1 MAFADTVRGAM
12 KTLWVFLI
20 GCALFSFAAFAGN
33 VPDSTGDV
41 TNANQIN
48 PDAGLPAAYSGAEIT
63 GRIVDK
69 ETGAPIEGAVVV
81 ASWQVYR
88 VEMTRLKLST
98 VPNTNKLFYIVEAL
112 TDSQGHYVVPA
123 WGPIE
128 RTGEWRIS
136 PYFGPVLAIF
146 KPGYDPEYRNN
157 MAWQKGS
164 ETGPP
169 YNAPAAS
176 VLGFV
181 DNRKEIGLCRYGH
194 CKDESLAEEVYM
206 IKTSAPDVQS
216 MLKIFKFAMHL
227 QDNVRISDE
236 RIFEG
241 TMPPDMFQQHLNTF
255 LKQQNAIRMVDE
267 EALRLTKRLFQWDDR
282 IRFVKNHLRNE
293 SIKAGARK

>member
-1 MAFADTVRGAM
+1 M
-12 KTLWVFLI
+12 KKIWLFVFLI
-20 GCALFSFAAFAGN
+20 GCASFPLAVMAGN
-33 VPDSTGDV
+33 V
-41 TNANQIN
+41 A
-48 PDAGLPAAYSGAEIT
+48 DAKPPLAGEGLPAAYSGAEIA

-69 ETGAPIEGAVVV
+69 ETGEPVEGAVVV

-98 VPNTNKLFYIVEAL
+98 VPKTNKLFYIAEAL
-112 TDSQGHYVVPA
+112 SDAQGRYVIPA

-136 PYFGPVLAIF
+136 PYFDPVLAIF

-157 MAWQKGS
+157 VAWQKGS

-169 YNAPAAS
+169 FNAPAAS
-176 VLGFV
+176 VLRFV
-181 DNRKEIGLCRYGH
+181 DDSKEIGLCRYGH
-194 CKDESLAEEVYM
+194 CKGEPLPQEAHMDKMPSPE
-206 IKTSAPDVQS
+206 IQS
-216 MLKIFKFAMHL
+216 MLKVFAFAMHL

-241 TMPPDMFQQHLNTF
+241 VMPPGMFQRHLDTF
-255 LKQQNAIRMVDE
+255 LKQRNAIRLVDE
-267 EALRLTKRLFQWDDR
+267 EALRTTKRPFQWDER

-293 SIKAGARK
+293 AIKAGEHK